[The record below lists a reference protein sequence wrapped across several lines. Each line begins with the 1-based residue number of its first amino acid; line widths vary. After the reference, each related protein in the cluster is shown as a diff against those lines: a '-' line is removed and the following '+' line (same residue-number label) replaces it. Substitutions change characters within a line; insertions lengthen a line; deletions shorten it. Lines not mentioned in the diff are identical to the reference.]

1 LWGIQDDI
9 NILISLLSILQLL
22 CLYSIPFFRIKP
34 LVPVC
39 GLQIDVR
46 GCLSSSLCVQVD
58 ANKRELERDINLVR
72 ESTPDEEEEDV
83 EEQPME
89 VSILFQR
96 HFILPLLRC
105 RCLACSKQSRHECNV
120 PARIMF
126 SEEVRPPSGEPVS
139 YG

>member
-1 LWGIQDDI
+1 MRM
-9 NILISLLSILQLL
+9 LQVAVSVLH
-22 CLYSIPFFRIKP
+22 FFRIKP
-34 LVPVC
+34 SVPVS
-39 GLQIDVR
+39 GLQMDVR

-83 EEQPME
+83 EAQPME

-96 HFILPLLRC
+96 HFILPLLTC
-105 RCLACSKQSRHECNV
+105 RCFACSKQSRHECNV

-126 SEEVRPPSGEPVS
+126 SEQVRPPWVS
-139 YG
+139 R